1 MTTTATVDLLSED
14 ALVDPYP
21 VFAAL
26 RAEGPVVW
34 LPKHRAWF
42 LSTYDEV
49 STGFRDLRLSS
60 DRLTPLEARLDD
72 HRRELLA
79 DTFELLR
86 GWMVFHDPP
95 DHERLRKPL
104 SRTFTPKR
112 IEGLRPWVN
121 EVVAGLVAD
130 LAAKGDEADLIR
142 DLAFPLPAIVIAELL
157 GVPPE
162 DRERFK
168 TWSELLAAI
177 VFGASNRDDQAEQ
190 AAAGSAQFIEYFTW
204 LIEKYRADPEDNL
217 VSALIAVTRDDPEEA
232 GLSPSELVGAC
243 TLLLFG
249 GHETT
254 TNLIGNTTR
263 SLLHHPDQLA
273 WLRANPESLAPAL
286 EELHRFDGS
295 TKVMV
300 RIVGETHERS
310 GVQLEEG
317 QTVLLGVASANRDPA
332 MFDDPDR
339 LWLERP
345 DAQRHLGFGYGIHHC
360 LGAFLARLEAQEA
373 LAALLSAFPRLA
385 PGAADGEWNDT
396 LLGRGLRSLPIT
408 LG

>member
-1 MTTTATVDLLSED
+1 MTTAAAVDLLSDE

-21 VFAAL
+21 AFAAL

-34 LPKHRAWF
+34 LPEHHAWF

-60 DRLTPLEARLDD
+60 ERLEPLERRLDD
-72 HRRELLA
+72 RRRELLA

-95 DHERLRKPL
+95 NHERLRRPL

-112 IEGLRPWVN
+112 IEGLRPWVS
-121 EVVAGLVAD
+121 EVVTELIGD
-130 LAAKGDEADLIR
+130 MAAKGSEADLIA
-142 DLAFPLPAIVIAELL
+142 DLAFPLPAIIIAELL

-168 TWSELLAAI
+168 TWSELLASI

-190 AAAGSAQFIEYFTW
+190 AAAGSAQFIDYFGW
-204 LIEKYRADPEDNL
+204 LIDRYTADPEDNL
-217 VSALIAVTRDDPEEA
+217 VSALIAVTRDEPDGS
-232 GLSPSELVGAC
+232 GLTPSELVGAC

-263 SLLHHPDQLA
+263 SLLRHPDQLA
-273 WLRANPESLAPAL
+273 WLSAHPDAMGSAL
-286 EELHRFDGS
+286 EELHRYDGS

-310 GVQLEEG
+310 GVRLEEG

-332 MFDDPDR
+332 MFPDPDR

-345 DAQRHLGFGYGIHHC
+345 DAQRHLGFGYGIHYC

-373 LAALLSAFPRLA
+373 LAALLGAFPDLA
-385 PGAADGEWNDT
+385 LAGPDDQWTDT
-396 LLGRGLRSLPIT
+396 LLGRGLRSLPIS
-408 LG
+408 LS